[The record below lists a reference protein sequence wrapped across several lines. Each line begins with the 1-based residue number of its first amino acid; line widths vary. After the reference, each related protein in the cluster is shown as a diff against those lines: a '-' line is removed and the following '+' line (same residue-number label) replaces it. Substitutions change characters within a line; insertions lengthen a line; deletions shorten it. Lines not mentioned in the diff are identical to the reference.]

1 MLSIFEKLLVHDELS
16 AFDELLLREYKFC
29 HAPMINS
36 LAILLFFDQRRLV
49 LVDDVIFV
57 RVKSLEIYLREL
69 LLGEVHL
76 SSQSSSCAC
85 LSLSCPLAVFWVM
98 S

>member
-1 MLSIFEKLLVHDELS
+1 MLSIFEKLLVHDEPS
-16 AFDELLLREYKFC
+16 ALDELLLREYKFQQ
-29 HAPMINS
+29 ALLVNN
-36 LAILLFFDQRRLV
+36 LTILLLFGQRRFV
-49 LVDDVIFV
+49 LADDVIFV

-85 LSLSCPLAVFWVM
+85 LIRSCPLAVLWVL